1 MTHPLRTARLA
12 LLLCPL
18 LLPDAA
24 RAQTAKFTQDGITLR
39 QDPALPTDAARKGY
53 VDSLVGTAAAAA
65 ATAQAAANAAVPQSA
80 LGQPNGPA
88 RLGPGGTL
96 PATQLPVGTAV
107 GTVAAGNDPRIIGAV
122 QAGSLAPVAAT
133 GNYADL
139 AGRPVL
145 APVAATGAFSDLTGK
160 PAIPPAPTAGTVA
173 GTFAAGNDGR
183 IAGAAQAASL
193 SAVATSEAY
202 SDLLGRPAT
211 PVVPPFGTAGGTIAA
226 GNDPRITGA
235 AQAASLAAVATSGNY
250 TDLAGRLAIP
260 AVPAFG
266 TTAGTAAAG
275 NDARIPVVG
284 NQAAAVGAMRI
295 DLGLLAAPGFPLQA
309 EGGIWPGV
317 AQTYVGVDRLFTSAD
332 PGTAGAPAIGLLS
345 RATNGG
351 TPSDVV
357 ALMGTGVV
365 RANGGTAFGGNL
377 IARTGGGTSGAKL
390 VGLEID
396 VQPVATDTALSSAG
410 GGLFINGYSMT
421 LPIPAIQLGGL
432 GGGTF
437 RNGFECA
444 AVASTGSCLA
454 PVAGAAP
461 GRMMDSS
468 QATLADAAIRIGWAG
483 GTGAN
488 GPGQRI
494 AFRQKDGTD
503 SVITTDANNYL
514 KVTTGSGGL
523 VVSNQPQT
531 ANLLLL
537 TAANGNLTLPVPTAQ
552 VVGTGDLNLT
562 ATTGQV
568 NLAAGLRLPTRTV
581 TAGASDTAGAA
592 DYTVKWQKAAGSAS
606 AQAIPAC
613 VAAARGR
620 VLRVKDGKGD
630 AAANPIT
637 VTPAAGTVDGAA
649 NVVVGTGRGAVTL
662 QCDGAGDWSVLAR
675 M

>member
-1 MTHPLRTARLA
+1 MTHPLRTAGLA

-24 RAQTAKFTQDGITLR
+24 RAQAAKFTQDGITLR

-193 SAVATSEAY
+193 SAVATSGAY
-202 SDLLGRPAT
+202 SDLLGRPA
-211 PVVPPFGTAGGTIAA
+211 PSVVPPFGTTGGTIAA

-235 AQAASLAAVATSGNY
+235 AQAASLAAVATSGSY
-250 TDLAGRLAIP
+250 TDLAGRPAI
-260 AVPAFG
+260 PAFG

-317 AQTYVGVDRLFTSAD
+317 AQTYVGVDRLFTGAD

-345 RATNGG
+345 RAT
-351 TPSDVV
+351 
-357 ALMGTGVV
+357 
-365 RANGGTAFGGNL
+365 NGGTAFGGNL

-410 GGLFINGYSMT
+410 GGLFINGYSMAM
-421 LPIPAIQLGGL
+421 PVPAIQLGGL

-454 PVAGAAP
+454 PMAGAAP

-483 GTGAN
+483 GT
-488 GPGQRI
+488 
-494 AFRQKDGTD
+494 D
-503 SVITTDANNYL
+503 SAITTDANNYL
-514 KVTTGSGGL
+514 KITTGSGGL
-523 VVSNQPQT
+523 VVSNQQQT

-552 VVGTGDLNLT
+552 VVGTGDLNLA

-581 TAGASDTAGAA
+581 TAGAA

-620 VLRVKDGKGD
+620 VLRVKDDKGD

-649 NVVVGTGRGAVTL
+649 NVVVGTARGAVTL